1 MGRYFFPYEREFEA
15 LHATNHFICCHL
27 VLDELMKCIPR
38 KKWFEVYT
46 CHIDA
51 TMSENILSWGTLID
65 LKFHIITVH
74 QLCYILICLS
84 TLHTQHTTFF
94 SYSIIQILATVCV
107 HVPVKIQK
115 CTC

>member
-1 MGRYFFPYEREFEA
+1 
-15 LHATNHFICCHL
+15 
-27 VLDELMKCIPR
+27 MKCIPR

-94 SYSIIQILATVCV
+94 NYSIIEILVTVYV
-107 HVPVKIQK
+107 PITILMYLLKNKNVPVKIQNK
-115 CTC
+115 GNSED

>member
-1 MGRYFFPYEREFEA
+1 
-15 LHATNHFICCHL
+15 
-27 VLDELMKCIPR
+27 MKCIPR

-94 SYSIIQILATVCV
+94 NYSIIEILVIV
-107 HVPVKIQK
+107 YVPIKILMYLLKNKNVPVKIQNK
-115 CTC
+115 GNSED

>member
-1 MGRYFFPYEREFEA
+1 
-15 LHATNHFICCHL
+15 
-27 VLDELMKCIPR
+27 
-38 KKWFEVYT
+38 
-46 CHIDA
+46 
-51 TMSENILSWGTLID
+51 MSENILSWGTLLD

-107 HVPVKIQK
+107 HVPVKMFVYLLKYKNVPVKIQNK
-115 CTC
+115 GNSED